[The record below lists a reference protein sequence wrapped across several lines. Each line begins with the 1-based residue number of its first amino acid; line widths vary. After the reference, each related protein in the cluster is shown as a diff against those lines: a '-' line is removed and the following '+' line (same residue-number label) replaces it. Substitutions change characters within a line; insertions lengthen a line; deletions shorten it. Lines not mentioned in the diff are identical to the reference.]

1 MIFEQYINKLY
12 IMNAHAEKIK
22 GHLETIKKDL
32 KNMKQQLDILVIT
45 PIKTPKTSSQDRAK
59 LEEELAITKST
70 LDAQIQQNEKLK
82 EDLAVYLAQNL
93 YESEKIKRLEE
104 ELDETKDA
112 LKKEIDKNRLLNKLL
127 ADLDEYF

>member
-1 MIFEQYINKLY
+1 MNAYAEKLY
-12 IMNAHAEKIK
+12 KEIMINS
-22 GHLETIKKDL
+22 
-32 KNMKQQLDILVIT
+32 Q
-45 PIKTPKTSSQDRAK
+45 KTSSQDRAK

-70 LDAQIQQNEKLK
+70 LDTQIQQNEKLK
-82 EDLAVYLAQNL
+82 EDLAVSLAQNL

-104 ELDETKDA
+104 ELDITKDA